1 MLEKRSSSI
10 LNLLVKTI
18 LYLIISLLLIM
29 CYIERQKSKEP
40 VPAGRTASNGGINK
54 GIGPDKARPAQQK
67 MPTTVH
73 QFNFNTLQIW
83 ISKF

>member
-1 MLEKRSSSI
+1 MSEKRSLSI

-29 CYIERQKSKEP
+29 CYIERQKSRQP
-40 VPAGRTASNGGINK
+40 VPARRTAGNPGINTA
-54 GIGPDKARPAQQK
+54 IGPDKARPAQQK
-67 MPTTVH
+67 MQATMH